1 MGVKRVVLLA
11 VLMVM
16 LPASTASAFQGA
28 PASFTLSAPG
38 TVNQGVTI
46 KPVMKK
52 RRTIGLVVFS
62 QPSHTKVGT
71 VVLGTFSGR
80 PKIHWNLKVHG
91 KVLGSGSYV
100 ISLRVFANGKPSQIP
115 APPPRKL
122 TISGQ
127 YVTAG

>member
-1 MGVKRVVLLA
+1 MGVKRVGFLA
-11 VLMVM
+11 ALAMM
-16 LPASTASAFQGA
+16 LTTSTAWAFEGA
-28 PASFTLSAPG
+28 PASFTLTARGSV
-38 TVNQGVTI
+38 TQGVTI

-52 RRTIGLVVFS
+52 QRIIGLVVFS
-62 QPSHTKVGT
+62 QPKRTEVGT

-91 KVLGSGSYV
+91 KLLGSGSYL
-100 ISLRVFANGKPSQIP
+100 ISLRVFANGKPTKIP

-127 YVTAG
+127 HVHVG